1 LALAHAETAGA
12 LCDFV
17 WARSTCKELNGA
29 DGISDPTCV
38 RHLPDYGAASLLIWR
53 LMFGF

>member
-1 LALAHAETAGA
+1 LALAHAATADA

-38 RHLPDYGAASLLIWR
+38 RQLPDYGAASLLIWR